1 MHNLKQMLIPSTS
14 GVTWTLAATAIN
26 AKDLLECGHLGD
38 KHCSWMGAKTLGS
51 DSCSGQAEF
60 TQL

>member
-1 MHNLKQMLIPSTS
+1 MLIPSTS